1 MISDGGTPLDP
12 AGRILVVDDSANLR
26 RFLSQEVLPQR
37 GYQTLTASEGKQAL
51 DLVAKEQPHL
61 IMLGHQL
68 PDMTGITVFQE
79 LQQLWHEVPVILMA
93 DQYSDSIA
101 VEAFRMGIRDYLV
114 KPFDAEEALSAVERV
129 LAQVQLQKEEARL
142 SRELEQAHQQ
152 LKRRVGELVDLDV
165 VARTVTS
172 TLDQDEI
179 FDLVTARIGQMFH
192 VEAGSLFQLDEE
204 AAELV
209 YITSWKDED
218 VSLRGIRLKLGQGIA
233 GQVALSHQPAVVND
247 AYGHEQFYSQVDS
260 QTGFTTRS
268 ILCVPLLVQ
277 DRCTGVMELLN
288 KVDGSFTQD
297 DAQRLYDVARPLA
310 IALENARLYRE
321 AQELHQA
328 QSRFVAAVARELRS
342 PLTAI
347 KGYTGMLLSGAAGE
361 LTGMATESVERIE
374 VSTERLISLMEDM
387 LDISKLETGET
398 HLSLEPVSLRQIVT
412 QIVSSFRER
421 CREKGLR
428 LTVKIPS
435 RLPPVRADQERLGQ
449 VLSSL
454 LMNAYLYT
462 MPKGR
467 LAVEAK
473 IQDRWGRTADNP
485 EWVTVSVSDTGI
497 GIASDVQS
505 EVFDRFFRSDHP
517 VVQHHSGRGL
527 SLAIAKSLIEL
538 HGGQIWFESQS
549 GKGSTFS
556 FAVPLVTEATVD
568 GDDRV

>member
-1 MISDGGTPLDP
+1 
-12 AGRILVVDDSANLR
+12 
-26 RFLSQEVLPQR
+26 
-37 GYQTLTASEGKQAL
+37 
-51 DLVAKEQPHL
+51 
-61 IMLGHQL
+61 
-68 PDMTGITVFQE
+68 
-79 LQQLWHEVPVILMA
+79 
-93 DQYSDSIA
+93 
-101 VEAFRMGIRDYLV
+101 MGIRDYLV

-129 LAQVQLQKEEARL
+129 LAQVRLQEEEARL
-142 SRELEQAHQQ
+142 SRGMQQAHQE
-152 LKRRVGELVDLDV
+152 LKRRVGELTDLDV
-165 VARTVTS
+165 IARTVTS

-179 FDLVTARIGQMFH
+179 FDLVTARIGEMFN

-218 VSLRGIRLKLGQGIA
+218 ISLRGIRLKLGQGIA

-247 AYGHEQFYSQVDS
+247 AYSHDQFYSKVDS

-268 ILCVPLLVQ
+268 ILCVPLLVH

-288 KVDGSFTQD
+288 KVGGPFTHD
-297 DAQRLYDVARPLA
+297 DVERLYDVARPLA
-310 IALENARLYRE
+310 IALENARLFRE
-321 AQELHQA
+321 ARELHRA

-361 LTGMATESVERIE
+361 LSGMAAESVGRIE
-374 VSTERLISLMEDM
+374 VSTERVISLMEDM
-387 LDISKLETGET
+387 LDVSKLETGET
-398 HLSLEPVSLRQIVT
+398 HLTLEPVSLKQIVT

-428 LTVKIPS
+428 LTSKVPA
-435 RLPPVRADQERLGQ
+435 RVPPVRADQERLSQ

-462 MPKGR
+462 LPKGR
-467 LAVEAK
+467 IAVEAK
-473 IQDRWGRTADNP
+473 VQDRWGRTADRA

-497 GIASDVQS
+497 GMAPEVQS
-505 EVFDRFFRSDHP
+505 KAFQRFFRADHP
-517 VVQHHSGRGL
+517 VVQQHTGRGL

-556 FAVPLVTEATVD
+556 FTVPLVTEATVD
-568 GDDRV
+568 EDDRV